1 MTEATDRFAEL
12 TRQGHQVF
20 TAAVQAW
27 EQAARSMAGAAGR
40 PGGQLPDVGASV
52 DAAFDFAA
60 QMLADQRDFTRT
72 LMSAGAKAFAAA
84 AQRPGADGGTEVA
97 DALGVQPAQDA
108 DQPGA
113 DAGPASTPAA
123 PEPESPRGADA
134 GDGPSREAPA
144 PEAAGTPAQETPAP
158 RKTTAAK
165 RTAAKRTTPAAAAE
179 NAPAAKKTTAK
190 KTTAKKTTAKK
201 SAAKEQGA
209 TGTPAKRAARRSAN
223 DS

>member
-40 PGGQLPDVGASV
+40 PGAQLPDVGASV

-84 AQRPGADGGTEVA
+84 AQRPGTDGGTEIA
-97 DALGVQPAQDA
+97 EALAVQPAQDA

-113 DAGPASTPAA
+113 DVGAAGTPAA
-123 PEPESPRGADA
+123 PEPTSPTDV
-134 GDGPSREAPA
+134 GDGPPPEAPA
-144 PEAAGTPAQETPAP
+144 PEAAETPAP
-158 RKTTAAK
+158 EAPAPRKMTAAK
-165 RTAAKRTTPAAAAE
+165 KTAPAAAASTAAE
-179 NAPAAKKTTAK
+179 EAPAAKKTAAARTAAKKTTAK
-190 KTTAKKTTAKK
+190 KTTAKEPG
-201 SAAKEQGA
+201 S
-209 TGTPAKRAARRSAN
+209 TGTPAKRAARRSG
-223 DS
+223 SGS